1 MTRLLKTVERWSHIS
16 KRLIMESLT
25 REWMMNSLNLSRFQN
40 LGNIT
45 IFVVE
50 ATSEETLEEVI
61 EVISEGDFSPG

>member
-1 MTRLLKTVERWSHIS
+1 
-16 KRLIMESLT
+16 MESLT
-25 REWMMNSLNLSRFQN
+25 REWMMSSQNLSRFQN